1 MARLAGFEP
10 AAHGLEVRSSIHLSY
25 RRLAIKDTT
34 SSIFRQ
40 DEIRSPKTDIEKDKP
55 QKLPFPGAC
64 LPCTITVQGLRDL
77 PTPAEARASRGR
89 EPLSPKAG
97 EGIHPVR

>member
-40 DEIRSPKTDIEKDKP
+40 DEIRSRKQTLKKTNPKNSP
-55 QKLPFPGAC
+55 SLALAC
-64 LPCTITVQGLRDL
+64 PVPSRFRACATYLRPPKHGLRVGGSH
-77 PTPAEARASRGR
+77 SRR
-89 EPLSPKAG
+89 KQ